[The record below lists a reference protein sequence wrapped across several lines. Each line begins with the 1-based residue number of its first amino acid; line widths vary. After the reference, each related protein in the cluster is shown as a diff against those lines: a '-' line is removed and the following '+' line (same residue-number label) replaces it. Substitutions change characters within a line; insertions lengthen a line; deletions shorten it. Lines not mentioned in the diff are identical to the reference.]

1 MLVYRRVQAG
11 QSRRLGLHQGWRYEY
26 DPEGPVGRGL
36 KWPWSKSGGKPDAT
50 PEANADE

>member
-11 QSRRLGLHQGWRYEY
+11 QSKRLGLHQGWKYEY
-26 DPEGPVGRGL
+26 DPSGDAGRGL
-36 KWPWSKSGGKPDAT
+36 KWPWSKTGRKPDAT